1 MKDIKLLLRYW
12 LEIGIGALLVLLAE
26 DVRWFLFYAFVI
38 VLWVTA
44 HQIDYLR
51 KVIRVFQTVNELKL
65 LSIMQR
71 LGITQEEG
79 QALGDEMESNLT
91 EEQRRSLYQ
100 DMDDIG
106 LK

>member
-1 MKDIKLLLRYW
+1 MKRVKLLLRYW
-12 LEIGIGALLVLLAE
+12 FEIGVGALLVWWVE

-44 HQIDYLR
+44 YQTDYLR
-51 KVIRVFQTVNELKL
+51 KLIRVFQTLNEMKL
-65 LSIMQR
+65 LGIMQR
-71 LGITQEEG
+71 LGITPEEG
-79 QALGDEMESNLT
+79 QALGDEVESNLT

-100 DMDDIG
+100 DMDDLG